1 MKKILTIFGEFLFG
15 LAMVMVVAYMTL
27 WFISMVLIL
36 FNS

>member
-15 LAMVMVVAYMTL
+15 LAMTMIVAYMCL

>member
-15 LAMVMVVAYMTL
+15 LVMVMVVAYMTL
-27 WFISMVLIL
+27 WFISMILIL

>member
-1 MKKILTIFGEFLFG
+1 MKKILTRFVEFLFG
-15 LAMVMVVAYMTL
+15 LIMIMIVAYMCL

>member
-15 LAMVMVVAYMTL
+15 LAMIMIVAYMCL

>member
-15 LAMVMVVAYMTL
+15 LSMTMIVAYMCL
-27 WFISMVLIL
+27 WFISMVLVL

>member
-1 MKKILTIFGEFLFG
+1 MKKILTRFVEFLFG
-15 LAMVMVVAYMTL
+15 LTMVMIVAYMCL